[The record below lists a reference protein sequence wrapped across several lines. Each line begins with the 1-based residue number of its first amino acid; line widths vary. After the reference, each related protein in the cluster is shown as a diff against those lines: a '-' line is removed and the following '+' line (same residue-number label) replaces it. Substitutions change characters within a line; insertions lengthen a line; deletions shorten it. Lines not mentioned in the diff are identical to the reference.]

1 MSSIKI
7 THDIDDWMYDIEQ
20 INKERNLTRKEYCQ
34 YNILRKL
41 RDKYYDIHKKQID
54 KLNNEAM
61 SLCYKI
67 AHVYSFKYCNKRLK
81 DLNVI

>member
-1 MSSIKI
+1 MSAIKI
-7 THDIDDWMYDIEQ
+7 THDIDEWMYDIEQ

-34 YNILRKL
+34 YNTLRKL

-61 SLCYKI
+61 ALGFKI
-67 AHVYSFKYCNKRLK
+67 VHAYNFKYCNKRLK
-81 DLNVI
+81 DLNMI